1 MNGME
6 RSLLALS
13 MKQYDHVSPN
23 PEIDLAYA
31 AKIAGFT
38 VGECFLDEIKH
49 ADALNSALDRHDVD
63 GHYINLSLDKG
74 SITKKETTPS
84 GWLVTDDI
92 GNQWAVSTNDI
103 GTIVKRD
110 IKTLED
116 ERIFDV
122 EPIFFGNFKV
132 LDAIDKNHLA
142 ERMVCCGLTG
152 AYSQVVFL
160 IGIENA
166 LFAMIDEPEQ
176 FKKAIHARQIKALKR
191 AVELVEHGANF
202 IWIGE
207 GLASSSVI
215 SPGQY
220 QEFVLPFETEL
231 ANYIRNELQ
240 VPVVTHICGDINKS
254 IQFIAQNGSN
264 GLDVD
269 YMVDLNFAYQAT
281 AGQICLK
288 GNINPVDLLTMSQT
302 QVFDLCRQKLV
313 SFPHDRGLILSTGCL
328 VCRDTPPENI
338 DAFVCACVYDKI

>member
-6 RSLLALS
+6 RSLLALN
-13 MKQYDHVSPN
+13 MKPYDHVSPN
-23 PEIDLAYA
+23 PAIDLAYA

-38 VGECFLDEIKH
+38 VGECFIEEEKH
-49 ADALNSALDRHDVD
+49 GLSLNSVLDHHNVD
-63 GHYINLSLDKG
+63 GLYINLCLDNG
-74 SITKKETTPS
+74 SITKKENTTS
-84 GWLVTDDI
+84 GWMITDDI
-92 GNQWAVSTNDI
+92 GNQWAVPINDI
-103 GTIVKRD
+103 GTIVRRD

-116 ERIFDV
+116 GRIFDA
-122 EPIFFGNFKV
+122 EPMFFGNFKV
-132 LDAIDKNHLA
+132 LDTIDKDHLA

-152 AYSQVVFL
+152 AYSQVIFL

-166 LFAMIDEPEQ
+166 LFAMMDEPEP
-176 FKKAIHARQIKALKR
+176 FKKAINARQTKTLKR
-191 AVELVEHGANF
+191 AAELVEHGAKF

-215 SPGQY
+215 SPEQY
-220 QEFVLPFETEL
+220 REFVLPFETEL
-231 ANYIRNELQ
+231 ANYIRKELQ

-254 IQFIAQNGSN
+254 IQFIAQNGTN

-281 AGQICLK
+281 AGQMCLK
-288 GNINPVDLLTMSQT
+288 GNVNPADLLTMTQT
-302 QVFDLCRQKLV
+302 QVFDLCSQRIA

-338 DAFVCACVYDKI
+338 DTFVRACGT